1 MPSILIIDYG
11 LGNLRSVQKALTQ
24 LGADVLISNQQR
36 KLDDFDALVIPGVG
50 AFRDGMENVLPLKE
64 AIHHQIT
71 AGKPLLGICLGM
83 QLLFTESSEGGF
95 FKGLNFLP
103 GKVIHFP
110 QELKVP
116 HMGWNSLEIL
126 DSTNPLISTLSTGQ
140 YVYFVHSYYAQVSNM
155 TNVIAQTKYGVTF
168 PSIIAADNV
177 FATQFHPEK
186 SGKVG
191 LTILQ
196 NFIQYIKR

>member
-1 MPSILIIDYG
+1 
-11 LGNLRSVQKALTQ
+11 
-24 LGADVLISNQQR
+24 
-36 KLDDFDALVIPGVG
+36 
-50 AFRDGMENVLPLKE
+50 
-64 AIHHQIT
+64 
-71 AGKPLLGICLGM
+71 
-83 QLLFTESSEGGF
+83 
-95 FKGLNFLP
+95 
-103 GKVIHFP
+103 VIHFP